1 VGFGQ
6 RRVSI
11 KKKSFAWLIV
21 KTYADSDQK
30 KILDAAQKPRIICDI
45 IDKCNLPQTSTY
57 RKMNLLIQNGLLVP
71 YGSMV
76 MKHGK
81 VVTRY
86 VSLFENLEINIEKNN
101 ILITAKI
108 SERARQALL
117 RIMREK
123 IIGLSKNLRSG
134 PTRIFTEAVYE
145 KMQKEGSGSI
155 IPYLMKDLIRV

>member
-1 VGFGQ
+1 
-6 RRVSI
+6 
-11 KKKSFAWLIV
+11 
-21 KTYADSDQK
+21 
-30 KILDAAQKPRIICDI
+30 
-45 IDKCNLPQTSTY
+45 
-57 RKMNLLIQNGLLVP
+57 MNLLIQNGLLVP

-86 VSLFENLEINIEKNN
+86 VSLFENLEINIKKNN

-108 SERARQALL
+108 NERARQALL

-134 PTRIFTEAVYE
+134 STRIFRDALSE

-155 IPYLMKDLIRV
+155 IPHLMKELVRV

>member
-1 VGFGQ
+1 MGFGQ
-6 RRVSI
+6 RWVSI

-21 KTYADSDQK
+21 KTYADGDQK
-30 KILDAAQKPRIICDI
+30 KILDAAQKPRIIFDI

-71 YGSMV
+71 YGSMA

-86 VSLFENLEINIEKNN
+86 VSLFENLEINIKKNN
-101 ILITAKI
+101 ILITAKV

-123 IIGLSKNLRSG
+123 IIGLTKNLRSG
-134 PTRIFTEAVYE
+134 STRIFTEAVYE

-155 IPYLMKDLIRV
+155 IPHIIKELARV

>member
-1 VGFGQ
+1 VGVGP
-6 RRVSI
+6 RWVSI

-21 KTYADSDQK
+21 KTYADGDQK
-30 KILDAAQKPRIICDI
+30 KILDAAQKPRIIIDI

-134 PTRIFTEAVYE
+134 STRIFTEAVYE
-145 KMQKEGSGSI
+145 KMQKEGPGSI
-155 IPYLMKDLIRV
+155 IPHIMKELVRV